1 MMDGKEKLYF
11 LLDAIADAWTITP
24 SGQPLIIDPMND
36 LNDKIGEVELKQL
49 FTKLEKDEQILRV
62 LQIPSGIKK
71 VEILEDLDPY
81 DPPYQNDDG
90 CWHIELLPAFDG
102 YFSKIQHEPEYQ
114 EFTGKKPVGKAVKPS
129 SGTLM
134 TYEQKLD
141 LIVKAVIE
149 ARKATRKGQPTT
161 LYLNATSG
169 LDQLELDETRGIL
182 LKLQDEKILKLHAE
196 TNRLLPLSQQPTDPS
211 YLFVDILEGFDDWYE
226 NYLMQQKTGL
236 ESIDFINILK
246 IYDVV
251 LDINEQLQL
260 ANQTTVAVDLLPHLV
275 RFSILFPTDSIGF
288 RDKYCEIRWNS
299 LKNLKQ
305 RGVIDD
311 FKLNDG
317 LHRWQSTVT
326 VSLKL
331 SKFND
336 FYEAIKD
343 EYIKR
348 NKENDGSEKPQNT
361 PTKINR
367 EVSEEAV
374 WSDDF
379 RWEGNDFVFGEYG
392 SIPLQSKDRK
402 YLFKALTDKK
412 GGWTTIS
419 ELKGNKDA
427 GYVRST
433 IKQIEDRLPEKAKEH
448 IKIVSTQE
456 DDSIEKPNAGAY
468 RIKVQR

>member
-1 MMDGKEKLYF
+1 M
-11 LLDAIADAWTITP
+11 
-24 SGQPLIIDPMND
+24 
-36 LNDKIGEVELKQL
+36 
-49 FTKLEKDEQILRV
+49 
-62 LQIPSGIKK
+62 
-71 VEILEDLDPY
+71 
-81 DPPYQNDDG
+81 
-90 CWHIELLPAFDG
+90 
-102 YFSKIQHEPEYQ
+102 
-114 EFTGKKPVGKAVKPS
+114 
-129 SGTLM
+129 
-134 TYEQKLD
+134 
-141 LIVKAVIE
+141 
-149 ARKATRKGQPTT
+149 
-161 LYLNATSG
+161 
-169 LDQLELDETRGIL
+169 
-182 LKLQDEKILKLHAE
+182 
-196 TNRLLPLSQQPTDPS
+196 
-211 YLFVDILEGFDDWYE
+211 
-226 NYLMQQKTGL
+226 
-236 ESIDFINILK
+236 
-246 IYDVV
+246 
-251 LDINEQLQL
+251 
-260 ANQTTVAVDLLPHLV
+260 
-275 RFSILFPTDSIGF
+275 
-288 RDKYCEIRWNS
+288 
-299 LKNLKQ
+299 
-305 RGVIDD
+305 
-311 FKLNDG
+311 
-317 LHRWQSTVT
+317 T

>member
-1 MMDGKEKLYF
+1 M
-11 LLDAIADAWTITP
+11 
-24 SGQPLIIDPMND
+24 
-36 LNDKIGEVELKQL
+36 
-49 FTKLEKDEQILRV
+49 
-62 LQIPSGIKK
+62 
-71 VEILEDLDPY
+71 
-81 DPPYQNDDG
+81 
-90 CWHIELLPAFDG
+90 
-102 YFSKIQHEPEYQ
+102 
-114 EFTGKKPVGKAVKPS
+114 
-129 SGTLM
+129 
-134 TYEQKLD
+134 
-141 LIVKAVIE
+141 
-149 ARKATRKGQPTT
+149 
-161 LYLNATSG
+161 
-169 LDQLELDETRGIL
+169 
-182 LKLQDEKILKLHAE
+182 
-196 TNRLLPLSQQPTDPS
+196 
-211 YLFVDILEGFDDWYE
+211 
-226 NYLMQQKTGL
+226 
-236 ESIDFINILK
+236 
-246 IYDVV
+246 
-251 LDINEQLQL
+251 
-260 ANQTTVAVDLLPHLV
+260 
-275 RFSILFPTDSIGF
+275 
-288 RDKYCEIRWNS
+288 

-311 FKLNDG
+311 FKLSEG

-367 EVSEEAV
+367 EASEEAV

-392 SIPLQSKDRK
+392 SINLVSSDRK
-402 YLFKALTDKK
+402 HIFKALTEKK
-412 GGWTTIS
+412 GGWATIS

-427 GYVRST
+427 VYVRST

-468 RIKVQR
+468 RIKVKR